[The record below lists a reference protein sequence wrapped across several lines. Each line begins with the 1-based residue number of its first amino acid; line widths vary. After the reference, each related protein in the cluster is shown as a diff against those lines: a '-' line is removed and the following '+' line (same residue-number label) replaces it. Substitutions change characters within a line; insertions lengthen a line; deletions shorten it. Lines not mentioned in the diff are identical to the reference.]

1 MGMFDFLFDNEEVD
15 PREKKA
21 LDYYK
26 KHGKVPKTAKGWYL
40 NYIPKSLGRVDRQNW
55 MMQTDGNLQVK

>member
-40 NYIPKSLGRVDRQNW
+40 NYIPKSLGRIDRQNW

>member
-1 MGMFDFLFDNEEVD
+1 MFDFLFDNEEVD

>member
-1 MGMFDFLFDNEEVD
+1 MFDFLFDNEEVD

-40 NYIPKSLGRVDRQNW
+40 NYIPKSLGRIDRQNW